1 MLSPGASRSPR
12 TGLAGRGPGGPGGVQ
27 GWKMNCIRPAPPT
40 RSFFQADKR
49 NTLRRKGL
57 VCSDIAAP
65 QSDIACLEVE
75 QSSYEDDLQI
85 LRVIEA
91 YCFSKQRQTITNSG
105 ETEAPP
111 SPGVKLTRLTLNLS
125 HDNSWFPFFPLFSTK
140 LTT

>member
-1 MLSPGASRSPR
+1 
-12 TGLAGRGPGGPGGVQ
+12 
-27 GWKMNCIRPAPPT
+27 MNCIRPAPPT

-57 VCSDIAAP
+57 VS
-65 QSDIACLEVE
+65 SRLWTREMFTLVCLEVE

-105 ETEAPP
+105 EAAPP
-111 SPGVKLTRLTLNLS
+111 ARV
-125 HDNSWFPFFPLFSTK
+125 
-140 LTT
+140 